1 MIMKVTVKKVT
12 DIGRAI
18 KITRISQG
26 LDQFTAA
33 ELSFAGQTFLS
44 HLENGKETAHIG
56 KVLQVLETLGIRI
69 ELTLPPDV
77 DDLVDSEKTSA
88 ELGKRHS
95 HFYMAPELENVLKEN
110 PKMRAKRIRRN

>member
-1 MIMKVTVKKVT
+1 MKVTVKKVA

-26 LDQFTAA
+26 LDQLTAA

-44 HLENGKETAHIG
+44 HLENGKDAAHIG
-56 KVLQVLETLGIRI
+56 KTLQVLEALGIRI

-77 DDLVDSEKTSA
+77 DNFVDSERTPA
-88 ELGKRHS
+88 ELGMHHS

-110 PKMRAKRIRRN
+110 PKLRAKRIRRS

>member
-1 MIMKVTVKKVT
+1 MRVTVKKVA

-26 LDQFTAA
+26 LDQLTAA

-56 KVLQVLETLGIRI
+56 KALQVLETLGIRI

-77 DDLVDSEKTSA
+77 DDFVVSERIAA
-88 ELGKRHS
+88 ELGDRYS
-95 HFYMAPELENVLKEN
+95 HLYMAPELENVLKEN

>member
-1 MIMKVTVKKVT
+1 MKVTIKKVA

-26 LDQFTAA
+26 LDQLTAA

-44 HLENGKETAHIG
+44 HLENGKETAHLG
-56 KVLQVLETLGIRI
+56 KTLQVLEALGIRI

-77 DDLVDSEKTSA
+77 DNFVDSERTA
-88 ELGKRHS
+88 VELGKRYS
-95 HFYMAPELENVLKEN
+95 HFYMAPELENVVNEN
-110 PKMRAKRIRRN
+110 PKLRAKRIRRS